1 MRRVMFRCDGGS
13 IPEIGTGHVVRCLL
27 LADRLRKTNEF
38 EVAFLMKDY
47 DGVKYV
53 FDKGY
58 KVYKIPLK
66 KNELEETLRA
76 IRDFS
81 PEIFVVD
88 KLATEENYMKK
99 VKAAGVIL
107 ITLDDLGPGQKYA
120 DMTINAIR
128 ESGVSLYEGPSYI
141 ILPEMKYKD
150 LEMPRDCKRIFVS
163 FGGYDHLNLTLK
175 TIKALENLNKKIE
188 IVVVIG
194 NIYKHKNELN
204 AFLKKAKRRYK
215 VYFQPKRFGE
225 ILDRTDIAVVSG
237 GATLFEAMARGVPS
251 VTICQYEHQLKTAKR
266 YERSGAT
273 ICLGMGDSINEDT
286 IKTKINDLIKNRAL
300 RKSLLENGM
309 LLVDGLGLERVFNL
323 IRIVSILKW
332 DTAFFGFKTT
342 RLHPLRLTEDMVKY
356 ALDYCKKKRV
366 EVLYYLSDCHDPT
379 SVKLAEK
386 YGFHFTDIR
395 LTLGIE
401 LEDYIPRKTGN
412 RFIIRGASQKDIP
425 KLRKIAGKS
434 YLDSRYYF
442 DQHYPRKIC
451 EKFYSDWI
459 EKSCKGFADKV
470 FVAEMGGRV
479 VGYITC
485 DKKPDVE
492 SRRGCGRITLVG
504 VDESAK
510 GMEVGSSL
518 VYRALNW
525 FREEKMREVIVVTQG
540 RNYRAQRLYQKCGF
554 KTILT
559 QLWYHKWFNLG
570 VK

>member
-13 IPEIGTGHVVRCLL
+13 IPEIGTGHVMRCLL
-27 LADRLRKTNEF
+27 LADRLWKTNEF

-53 FDKGY
+53 LDEGY

-66 KNELEETLRA
+66 KNELEETLKA

-88 KLATEENYMKK
+88 RLDTEENYMRK
-99 VKAAGVIL
+99 VKATGVVL
-107 ITLDDLGPGQKYA
+107 ITLDDLGSGQKYA
-120 DMTINAIR
+120 DITINAIR
-128 ESGVSLYEGPSYI
+128 DFGVSLYEGPDYI
-141 ILPEMKYKD
+141 VLPEMVYKD
-150 LEMPRDCKRIFVS
+150 IGTPRACKKLFVS

-188 IVVVIG
+188 IVAAVG
-194 NIYKHKNELN
+194 NVYKHKNELN
-204 AFLKKAKRRYK
+204 AFLKKAKRSFK
-215 VYFQPKRFGE
+215 VYFQPKNFSE
-225 ILDRTDIAVVSG
+225 LLDRADIAIVSG

-251 VTICQYEHQLKTAKR
+251 VTICQYEHQLKTAKM

-273 ICLGMGDSINEDT
+273 ICLGMWDSVNEDT
-286 IKTKINDLIKNRAL
+286 IKEKINDLIKNRAL

-309 LLVDGLGLERVFNL
+309 LLIDGLGLERVFNL
-323 IRIVSILKW
+323 VRIVSILEW
-332 DTAFFGFKTT
+332 DTAFFGFKTL
-342 RLHPLRLTEDMVKY
+342 RLHPLRLTEDIVKY
-356 ALDYCKKKRV
+356 ALNYCKKKGV

-395 LTLGIE
+395 LTLGIA
-401 LEDYIPRKTGN
+401 LKDYIPRKIGN
-412 RFIIRGASQKDIP
+412 RFIVRGASPKDIP
-425 KLRKIAGKS
+425 ELRKIAGKS

-442 DQHYPRKIC
+442 DQHYPRKTC

-504 VDESAK
+504 VDDSAK

-540 RNYRAQRLYQKCGF
+540 RNYQAQRLYQKCGF

-570 VK
+570 EK